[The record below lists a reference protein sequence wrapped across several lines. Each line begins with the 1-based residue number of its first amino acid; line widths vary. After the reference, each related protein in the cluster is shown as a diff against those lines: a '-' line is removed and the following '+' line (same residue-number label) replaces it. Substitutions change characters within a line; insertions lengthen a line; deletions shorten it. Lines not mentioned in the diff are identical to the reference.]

1 MTYNQLWKRLT
12 AIYNE
17 REAQAIVRTVL
28 DALFGM
34 SLTDICLGKVTQ
46 LSADDTTR
54 LEKIIQRLEKSEP
67 VQYVLGA
74 EWFAGRLFSVAPG
87 VLIPRPETEALVQW
101 ACDEA
106 KEKEKEDNSKEERG
120 EEEEGSR
127 KGEGSKKDEAPKK
140 EEAQRKEDASKKEEQ
155 LLSSPSK
162 EEKEGSKKGEA
173 SKKEEQLLSSPS
185 KEEKEG
191 SKKGEASKK
200 EEQLLSSPSKEE
212 KEGSKKGEA
221 SKKEEQLLSSP
232 SKEEKE
238 GLRKEA
244 EAPHPSILDIG
255 TGSGCIAITVALA
268 LPKARVTAWDIS
280 TDALTIAAGNAHRL
294 GASVRFEHQDALSAP
309 DDEERWD
316 VIVSNPPYICDRE
329 RADMSDNVLSY
340 EPELALF
347 VPDSDPLLFY
357 RAITRYA
364 SKALKPG
371 GRLLFETNT
380 AYAHEVA
387 QAMADEGFTA
397 IEVRNDCFGKPRM
410 VKGAFLKVK
419 K

>member
-74 EWFAGRLFSVAPG
+74 EWFAGRLFDVAPG
-87 VLIPRPETEALVQW
+87 VLIPRPETEDLVKW

-106 KEKEKEDNSKEERG
+106 KEKEDNSKKERG
-120 EEEEGSR
+120 
-127 KGEGSKKDEAPKK
+127 
-140 EEAQRKEDASKKEEQ
+140 
-155 LLSSPSK
+155 K
-162 EEKEGSKKGEA
+162 EEKED
-173 SKKEEQLLSSPS
+173 SKKE
-185 KEEKEG
+185 
-191 SKKGEASKK
+191 
-200 EEQLLSSPSKEE
+200 
-212 KEGSKKGEA
+212 
-221 SKKEEQLLSSP
+221 
-232 SKEEKE
+232 
-238 GLRKEA
+238 

-268 LPKARVTAWDIS
+268 LPQARVTAWDIS
-280 TDALTIAAGNAHRL
+280 TDALAIAAGNAHRL
-294 GASVRFEHQDALSAP
+294 GARVRFEHQDALSAP
-309 DDEERWD
+309 DDKERWD

-357 RAITRYA
+357 RAIARYA

-410 VKGAFLKVK
+410 VKGAFIREE
-419 K
+419 

>member
-54 LEKIIQRLEKSEP
+54 LEKIMQRLEKSEP

-74 EWFAGRLFSVAPG
+74 EWFAGRLFDVAPG
-87 VLIPRPETEALVQW
+87 VLIPRPETEDLVKW

-120 EEEEGSR
+120 
-127 KGEGSKKDEAPKK
+127 
-140 EEAQRKEDASKKEEQ
+140 
-155 LLSSPSK
+155 K
-162 EEKEGSKKGEA
+162 EEKEVSKKGE
-173 SKKEEQLLSSPS
+173 
-185 KEEKEG
+185 
-191 SKKGEASKK
+191 
-200 EEQLLSSPSKEE
+200 
-212 KEGSKKGEA
+212 
-221 SKKEEQLLSSP
+221 
-232 SKEEKE
+232 
-238 GLRKEA
+238 

-268 LPKARVTAWDIS
+268 LPQARVTAWDIS
-280 TDALTIAAGNAHRL
+280 TDALAIAAGNAHRL

-316 VIVSNPPYICDRE
+316 VIVSNPPYICDKE

-410 VKGAFLKVK
+410 VKGAFIKVK
-419 K
+419 R

>member
-54 LEKIIQRLEKSEP
+54 LEKIMQRLEKSEP

-74 EWFAGRLFSVAPG
+74 EWFAGRLFDVAPG
-87 VLIPRPETEALVQW
+87 VLIPRPETEDLVKW
-101 ACDEA
+101 ACDET

-120 EEEEGSR
+120 
-127 KGEGSKKDEAPKK
+127 
-140 EEAQRKEDASKKEEQ
+140 
-155 LLSSPSK
+155 
-162 EEKEGSKKGEA
+162 
-173 SKKEEQLLSSPS
+173 
-185 KEEKEG
+185 
-191 SKKGEASKK
+191 
-200 EEQLLSSPSKEE
+200 
-212 KEGSKKGEA
+212 
-221 SKKEEQLLSSP
+221 
-232 SKEEKE
+232 KEEKE
-238 GLRKEA
+238 GLKKKE

-268 LPKARVTAWDIS
+268 LTQARVTAWDIS

-309 DDEERWD
+309 DDEACWD

-357 RAITRYA
+357 RAIAHYA

-410 VKGAFLKVK
+410 VKGAFIREELIK
-419 K
+419 

>member
-12 AIYNE
+12 VIYNE

-54 LEKIIQRLEKSEP
+54 LEKIMQRLEKSEP

-74 EWFAGRLFSVAPG
+74 EWFAGRLFDVAPG
-87 VLIPRPETEALVQW
+87 VLIPRPETEDLVKW

-120 EEEEGSR
+120 
-127 KGEGSKKDEAPKK
+127 K
-140 EEAQRKEDASKKEEQ
+140 EEKEVSKKEEV
-155 LLSSPSK
+155 
-162 EEKEGSKKGEA
+162 
-173 SKKEEQLLSSPS
+173 
-185 KEEKEG
+185 
-191 SKKGEASKK
+191 
-200 EEQLLSSPSKEE
+200 
-212 KEGSKKGEA
+212 
-221 SKKEEQLLSSP
+221 
-232 SKEEKE
+232 
-238 GLRKEA
+238 
-244 EAPHPSILDIG
+244 PHPSILDIG

-268 LPKARVTAWDIS
+268 LPQARVTAWDIS
-280 TDALTIAAGNAHRL
+280 TDALAIAAGNAHRL
-294 GASVRFEHQDALSAP
+294 GASVRFEHQDALNAP
-309 DDEERWD
+309 DDAERWD

-357 RAITRYA
+357 RAIARYA

-387 QAMADEGFTA
+387 QTMADEGFTA

-410 VKGAFLKVK
+410 VKGAFIREE
-419 K
+419 

>member
-54 LEKIIQRLEKSEP
+54 LEKIMQRLEKSEP

-74 EWFAGRLFSVAPG
+74 EWFAGRLFDVAPG
-87 VLIPRPETEALVQW
+87 VLIPRPETEDLVKW

-106 KEKEKEDNSKEERG
+106 KEKEKEDNNKEERG
-120 EEEEGSR
+120 KEEKEVSK
-127 KGEGSKKDEAPKK
+127 KGEAP
-140 EEAQRKEDASKKEEQ
+140 QKEEQ
-155 LLSSPSK
+155 LLSSPLK
-162 EEKEGSKKGEA
+162 EEE
-173 SKKEEQLLSSPS
+173 
-185 KEEKEG
+185 
-191 SKKGEASKK
+191 
-200 EEQLLSSPSKEE
+200 
-212 KEGSKKGEA
+212 
-221 SKKEEQLLSSP
+221 
-232 SKEEKE
+232 E
-238 GLRKEA
+238 GLRKGKDASQKE
-244 EAPHPSILDIG
+244 EQPLSSLLKNNKEVSEKGEEVPHPSILDIG

-268 LPKARVTAWDIS
+268 LPQARVTAWDIS
-280 TDALTIAAGNAHRL
+280 TDALAIAAGNAHRL
-294 GASVRFEHQDALSAP
+294 GASVRFEHQDALNAP

-357 RAITRYA
+357 RAIARYA

-380 AYAHEVA
+380 AYVHEVA
-387 QAMADEGFTA
+387 QAMANEGFTA

-410 VKGAFLKVK
+410 VKGDFLKVK
-419 K
+419 KADAFIREE

>member
-54 LEKIIQRLEKSEP
+54 LEKIMQRLEKSEP

-74 EWFAGRLFSVAPG
+74 EWFAGRLFDVAPG
-87 VLIPRPETEALVQW
+87 VLIPRPETEELVKW
-101 ACDEA
+101 TCDEA

-120 EEEEGSR
+120 
-127 KGEGSKKDEAPKK
+127 
-140 EEAQRKEDASKKEEQ
+140 
-155 LLSSPSK
+155 K
-162 EEKEGSKKGEA
+162 EEKEVSKKGE
-173 SKKEEQLLSSPS
+173 EV
-185 KEEKEG
+185 
-191 SKKGEASKK
+191 
-200 EEQLLSSPSKEE
+200 
-212 KEGSKKGEA
+212 
-221 SKKEEQLLSSP
+221 
-232 SKEEKE
+232 
-238 GLRKEA
+238 
-244 EAPHPSILDIG
+244 PHPSILDIG

-268 LPKARVTAWDIS
+268 LPQARVTAWDIS

-294 GASVRFEHQDALSAP
+294 GASVRFEHQDALNAP

-357 RAITRYA
+357 RAIARYA

-410 VKGAFLKVK
+410 VKGAFIREE
-419 K
+419 

>member
-54 LEKIIQRLEKSEP
+54 LEKIMQRLEKSEP

-74 EWFAGRLFSVAPG
+74 EWFAGRLFDVAPG
-87 VLIPRPETEALVQW
+87 VLIPRPETEDLVKW

-106 KEKEKEDNSKEERG
+106 KEKEDNSKEER
-120 EEEEGSR
+120 
-127 KGEGSKKDEAPKK
+127 D
-140 EEAQRKEDASKKEEQ
+140 
-155 LLSSPSK
+155 K
-162 EEKEGSKKGEA
+162 EEKEVSKKGE
-173 SKKEEQLLSSPS
+173 
-185 KEEKEG
+185 
-191 SKKGEASKK
+191 
-200 EEQLLSSPSKEE
+200 
-212 KEGSKKGEA
+212 
-221 SKKEEQLLSSP
+221 
-232 SKEEKE
+232 
-238 GLRKEA
+238 

-268 LPKARVTAWDIS
+268 LPQARVTAWDIS
-280 TDALTIAAGNAHRL
+280 TDALAIAAGNAHRL

-357 RAITRYA
+357 RAIAHYA

-387 QAMADEGFTA
+387 QTMADEGFTA

-410 VKGAFLKVK
+410 VKGAFIKVK
-419 K
+419 R

>member
-54 LEKIIQRLEKSEP
+54 LEKIMQRLEKSEP

-74 EWFAGRLFSVAPG
+74 EWFAGRLFDVAPG
-87 VLIPRPETEALVQW
+87 VLIPRPETEDLVKW

-106 KEKEKEDNSKEERG
+106 KGKEKEDNSKEERG
-120 EEEEGSR
+120 KEEKEV
-127 KGEGSKKDEAPKK
+127 SKKREAPKK
-140 EEAQRKEDASKKEEQ
+140 EEQP
-155 LLSSPSK
+155 LSYP
-162 EEKEGSKKGEA
+162 
-173 SKKEEQLLSSPS
+173 L
-185 KEEKEG
+185 
-191 SKKGEASKK
+191 
-200 EEQLLSSPSKEE
+200 
-212 KEGSKKGEA
+212 
-221 SKKEEQLLSSP
+221 
-232 SKEEKE
+232 KEEKE
-238 GLRKEA
+238 GLRKGEDA
-244 EAPHPSILDIG
+244 SQKEEQLLSSLLKNNKEVSKKGEEAPHPSILDIG
-255 TGSGCIAITVALA
+255 TGSGCIAITIALT
-268 LPKARVTAWDIS
+268 LPQARVTAWDIS
-280 TDALTIAAGNAHRL
+280 TDALAIAAGNAHRL

-357 RAITRYA
+357 RAIARYA

-410 VKGAFLKVK
+410 VKGAFIREE
-419 K
+419 

>member
-54 LEKIIQRLEKSEP
+54 LEKIMQRLEKSEP
-67 VQYVLGA
+67 VQYVLGT
-74 EWFAGRLFSVAPG
+74 EWFAGRLFDVAPG
-87 VLIPRPETEALVQW
+87 VLIPRPETEDLVKW
-101 ACDEA
+101 ACNEA

-120 EEEEGSR
+120 KEEEEGF
-127 KGEGSKKDEAPKK
+127 KK
-140 EEAQRKEDASKKEEQ
+140 EE
-155 LLSSPSK
+155 
-162 EEKEGSKKGEA
+162 
-173 SKKEEQLLSSPS
+173 
-185 KEEKEG
+185 
-191 SKKGEASKK
+191 
-200 EEQLLSSPSKEE
+200 
-212 KEGSKKGEA
+212 
-221 SKKEEQLLSSP
+221 
-232 SKEEKE
+232 
-238 GLRKEA
+238 

-268 LPKARVTAWDIS
+268 LPQAHVTAWDIS
-280 TDALTIAAGNAHRL
+280 PDALAIAAGNAHKL

-309 DDEERWD
+309 DDKERWD

-329 RADMSDNVLSY
+329 RADMSDNVLNY

-357 RAITRYA
+357 RAIARYA

-410 VKGAFLKVK
+410 VKGAFISEE
-419 K
+419 

>member
-54 LEKIIQRLEKSEP
+54 LEKIMQRLEKSEP

-74 EWFAGRLFSVAPG
+74 EWFAGRLFDVAPG
-87 VLIPRPETEALVQW
+87 VLIPRPETEDLVKW

-120 EEEEGSR
+120 KEEKEVSK
-127 KGEGSKKDEAPKK
+127 KGEAP
-140 EEAQRKEDASKKEEQ
+140 QKEEQ
-155 LLSSPSK
+155 LLSSPLK
-162 EEKEGSKKGEA
+162 EEE
-173 SKKEEQLLSSPS
+173 
-185 KEEKEG
+185 
-191 SKKGEASKK
+191 
-200 EEQLLSSPSKEE
+200 
-212 KEGSKKGEA
+212 
-221 SKKEEQLLSSP
+221 
-232 SKEEKE
+232 E
-238 GLRKEA
+238 GLRKGKDASQKE
-244 EAPHPSILDIG
+244 EQPLSSLLKNNKEVSEKGEEVPHPSILDIG

-268 LPKARVTAWDIS
+268 LPQARVTAWDIS
-280 TDALTIAAGNAHRL
+280 TDALAIAAGNAHRL
-294 GASVRFEHQDALSAP
+294 GASVRFEHQDALNAP

-357 RAITRYA
+357 RAIARYA

-410 VKGAFLKVK
+410 VKGDFLKVK

>member
-54 LEKIIQRLEKSEP
+54 LEKIMQRLEKSEP

-74 EWFAGRLFSVAPG
+74 EWFAGRLFDVAPG
-87 VLIPRPETEALVQW
+87 VLIPRPETEDLVKW

-106 KEKEKEDNSKEERG
+106 KKKEKEDNSKEERG
-120 EEEEGSR
+120 KEEKEVSK
-127 KGEGSKKDEAPKK
+127 KGET
-140 EEAQRKEDASKKEEQ
+140 QKKEEQ
-155 LLSSPSK
+155 PLSSP
-162 EEKEGSKKGEA
+162 
-173 SKKEEQLLSSPS
+173 L
-185 KEEKEG
+185 
-191 SKKGEASKK
+191 
-200 EEQLLSSPSKEE
+200 
-212 KEGSKKGEA
+212 
-221 SKKEEQLLSSP
+221 
-232 SKEEKE
+232 KEEKE
-238 GLRKEA
+238 GLRKGEDA
-244 EAPHPSILDIG
+244 PQKEEQLLSSLLKNNNEVSKKGEEAPHPSILDIG

-268 LPKARVTAWDIS
+268 LPKAHVTAWDIS
-280 TDALTIAAGNAHRL
+280 TDALAIAAGNAHRL

-316 VIVSNPPYICDRE
+316 VIVSNPPYICDKE

-347 VPDSDPLLFY
+347 VPDSAPLLFY
-357 RAITRYA
+357 RAIARYA

-387 QAMADEGFTA
+387 QAMANEGFTA

-410 VKGAFLKVK
+410 VKGAFIREE
-419 K
+419 

>member
-1 MTYNQLWKRLT
+1 MTYNQLWKRLS

-54 LEKIIQRLEKSEP
+54 LEKIMQRLEKSEP
-67 VQYVLGA
+67 VQYVLGS
-74 EWFAGRLFSVAPG
+74 EWFAGRLFDVAPG
-87 VLIPRPETEALVQW
+87 VLIPRPETEDLVKW

-106 KEKEKEDNSKEERG
+106 KEKEDNSKEERG
-120 EEEEGSR
+120 KEEKEV
-127 KGEGSKKDEAPKK
+127 SKKREAL
-140 EEAQRKEDASKKEEQ
+140 KKEEQ
-155 LLSSPSK
+155 PLSSP
-162 EEKEGSKKGEA
+162 
-173 SKKEEQLLSSPS
+173 L
-185 KEEKEG
+185 
-191 SKKGEASKK
+191 
-200 EEQLLSSPSKEE
+200 
-212 KEGSKKGEA
+212 
-221 SKKEEQLLSSP
+221 
-232 SKEEKE
+232 KEEKE
-238 GLRKEA
+238 GLRKGEDA
-244 EAPHPSILDIG
+244 SQKEEQLLSSLLKNNNEVSEKGEEAPHPSILDIG

-268 LPKARVTAWDIS
+268 LPQARVTAWDIS
-280 TDALTIAAGNAHRL
+280 TDALAIAAGNAHRL
-294 GASVRFEHQDALSAP
+294 GASVRFEHQDALNAP

-357 RAITRYA
+357 RAIARYA

-387 QAMADEGFTA
+387 QTMADEGFTA

-410 VKGAFLKVK
+410 VKGAFIREE
-419 K
+419 

>member
-54 LEKIIQRLEKSEP
+54 LEKIMQRLEKSEP

-74 EWFAGRLFSVAPG
+74 EWFAGRLFDVAPG
-87 VLIPRPETEALVQW
+87 VLIPRPETEDLVKW

-120 EEEEGSR
+120 KEEKEVSK
-127 KGEGSKKDEAPKK
+127 KGEAP
-140 EEAQRKEDASKKEEQ
+140 QKEEQ
-155 LLSSPSK
+155 LLSSPLK
-162 EEKEGSKKGEA
+162 EEE
-173 SKKEEQLLSSPS
+173 
-185 KEEKEG
+185 
-191 SKKGEASKK
+191 
-200 EEQLLSSPSKEE
+200 
-212 KEGSKKGEA
+212 
-221 SKKEEQLLSSP
+221 
-232 SKEEKE
+232 E
-238 GLRKEA
+238 GLRKGKDASQKE
-244 EAPHPSILDIG
+244 EQPLSSLLKNNKEVSEKGEEVPHPSILDIG

-268 LPKARVTAWDIS
+268 LPQARVTAWDIS
-280 TDALTIAAGNAHRL
+280 TDALAIAAGNAHRL
-294 GASVRFEHQDALSAP
+294 GASVRFEHQDALNAP

-316 VIVSNPPYICDRE
+316 VIVSNPPYICDKE

-357 RAITRYA
+357 RAIARYA

-380 AYAHEVA
+380 AYVHEVA
-387 QAMADEGFTA
+387 QAMANEGFTA

-410 VKGAFLKVK
+410 VKGDFLKVK

>member
-74 EWFAGRLFSVAPG
+74 EWFAGRLFSVAPD
-87 VLIPRPETEALVQW
+87 VLIPRPETEDLVKW

-106 KEKEKEDNSKEERG
+106 KEKEKEDNGKEERG

-155 LLSSPSK
+155 LHSSPSK
-162 EEKEGSKKGEA
+162 GKKEGSKKGEA

-212 KEGSKKGEA
+212 KED
-221 SKKEEQLLSSP
+221 
-232 SKEEKE
+232 
-238 GLRKEA
+238 LRKEE

-268 LPKARVTAWDIS
+268 LPQARVTAWDIS
-280 TDALTIAAGNAHRL
+280 TDALAIAAGNAHNL

-309 DDEERWD
+309 DDKERWD

-357 RAITRYA
+357 RAIARYA

-410 VKGAFLKVK
+410 VKGAFIREELIK
-419 K
+419 

>member
-54 LEKIIQRLEKSEP
+54 LEKIMQRLEKSEP

-74 EWFAGRLFSVAPG
+74 EWFAGRLFDVAPG
-87 VLIPRPETEALVQW
+87 VLIPRPETEDLVKW

-120 EEEEGSR
+120 
-127 KGEGSKKDEAPKK
+127 
-140 EEAQRKEDASKKEEQ
+140 
-155 LLSSPSK
+155 K
-162 EEKEGSKKGEA
+162 EEKEVSEKGE
-173 SKKEEQLLSSPS
+173 
-185 KEEKEG
+185 
-191 SKKGEASKK
+191 
-200 EEQLLSSPSKEE
+200 
-212 KEGSKKGEA
+212 
-221 SKKEEQLLSSP
+221 
-232 SKEEKE
+232 
-238 GLRKEA
+238 

-268 LPKARVTAWDIS
+268 LPQARVTAWDIS
-280 TDALTIAAGNAHRL
+280 TDALAIAAGNAHRL
-294 GASVRFEHQDALSAP
+294 GASVRFEHQDALNAP

-357 RAITRYA
+357 RAIARYA

-387 QAMADEGFTA
+387 QAMANEGFTA

-410 VKGAFLKVK
+410 VKGTFFKGKKVK
-419 K
+419 R

>member
-54 LEKIIQRLEKSEP
+54 LEKIMQRLEKSEP

-74 EWFAGRLFSVAPG
+74 EWFAGRLFDVAPG
-87 VLIPRPETEALVQW
+87 VLIPRPETEDLVKW

-120 EEEEGSR
+120 KEEKEV
-127 KGEGSKKDEAPKK
+127 SKKREAPKK
-140 EEAQRKEDASKKEEQ
+140 EEQPLSSPLKEEEEGLRKGKDASKKEEQ
-155 LLSSPSK
+155 LLSSLFKNNK
-162 EEKEGSKKGEA
+162 EVSKKGE
-173 SKKEEQLLSSPS
+173 
-185 KEEKEG
+185 
-191 SKKGEASKK
+191 
-200 EEQLLSSPSKEE
+200 
-212 KEGSKKGEA
+212 
-221 SKKEEQLLSSP
+221 
-232 SKEEKE
+232 
-238 GLRKEA
+238 

-268 LPKARVTAWDIS
+268 LPQARVTAWDIS
-280 TDALTIAAGNAHRL
+280 TDALDIAAGNAHRL
-294 GASVRFEHQDALSAP
+294 GASVRFEHQNALSAP

-347 VPDSDPLLFY
+347 VPDNDPLLFY
-357 RAITRYA
+357 RAIARYA

-387 QAMADEGFTA
+387 QTMADEGFTA

-410 VKGAFLKVK
+410 VKGAFIREE
-419 K
+419 

>member
-54 LEKIIQRLEKSEP
+54 LEKIMQRLEKSEP

-74 EWFAGRLFSVAPG
+74 EWFAGRLFDVAPG
-87 VLIPRPETEALVQW
+87 VLIPRPETEDLVKW

-120 EEEEGSR
+120 
-127 KGEGSKKDEAPKK
+127 
-140 EEAQRKEDASKKEEQ
+140 
-155 LLSSPSK
+155 K
-162 EEKEGSKKGEA
+162 EEKEVSKKGE
-173 SKKEEQLLSSPS
+173 
-185 KEEKEG
+185 
-191 SKKGEASKK
+191 
-200 EEQLLSSPSKEE
+200 
-212 KEGSKKGEA
+212 
-221 SKKEEQLLSSP
+221 
-232 SKEEKE
+232 
-238 GLRKEA
+238 

-268 LPKARVTAWDIS
+268 LPQARVTAWDIS
-280 TDALTIAAGNAHRL
+280 TDALAIAAGNAHRL
-294 GASVRFEHQDALSAP
+294 GASVRFEHQDALNAP

-329 RADMSDNVLSY
+329 RADMSDNVLNY

-357 RAITRYA
+357 RAIAHYA

-410 VKGAFLKVK
+410 VKGAFIREE
-419 K
+419 

>member
-54 LEKIIQRLEKSEP
+54 LEKIMQRLEKSEP
-67 VQYVLGA
+67 VQYVLGSG
-74 EWFAGRLFSVAPG
+74 WLAGRLFDVAPG
-87 VLIPRPETEALVQW
+87 VLIPRPETEDLVKW
-101 ACDEA
+101 TCDEA
-106 KEKEKEDNSKEERG
+106 KEKEDNSKEERG
-120 EEEEGSR
+120 KEEKEV
-127 KGEGSKKDEAPKK
+127 SKKREAPKK
-140 EEAQRKEDASKKEEQ
+140 EEQLLSSPLKEEKEGLRKGEDAPQKEEQLLSSPLKEEEEGLRKGEDASKKEEQ
-155 LLSSPSK
+155 LLSSLLKNNK
-162 EEKEGSKKGEA
+162 EVSKKGE
-173 SKKEEQLLSSPS
+173 
-185 KEEKEG
+185 
-191 SKKGEASKK
+191 
-200 EEQLLSSPSKEE
+200 
-212 KEGSKKGEA
+212 
-221 SKKEEQLLSSP
+221 
-232 SKEEKE
+232 
-238 GLRKEA
+238 

-268 LPKARVTAWDIS
+268 LPQARVTAWDIS
-280 TDALTIAAGNAHRL
+280 TDALAIAAGNAHRL

-387 QAMADEGFTA
+387 QVMANEGFTA

-410 VKGAFLKVK
+410 VKGAFIREE
-419 K
+419 

>member
-54 LEKIIQRLEKSEP
+54 LEKIMQRLEKSEP

-74 EWFAGRLFSVAPG
+74 GWFAGRLFDVAPG
-87 VLIPRPETEALVQW
+87 VLIPRPETEDLVKW

-120 EEEEGSR
+120 KEEKEISK
-127 KGEGSKKDEAPKK
+127 KGEAP
-140 EEAQRKEDASKKEEQ
+140 QKEEQ
-155 LLSSPSK
+155 LLSSPLK
-162 EEKEGSKKGEA
+162 EEE
-173 SKKEEQLLSSPS
+173 
-185 KEEKEG
+185 
-191 SKKGEASKK
+191 
-200 EEQLLSSPSKEE
+200 
-212 KEGSKKGEA
+212 
-221 SKKEEQLLSSP
+221 
-232 SKEEKE
+232 E
-238 GLRKEA
+238 GLRKGKDASQKEEQPLSSLLKEEEEGLRKGEDA
-244 EAPHPSILDIG
+244 SQKEEQPLSSLLKNNKEVSEKGEEVPHPSILDIG

-268 LPKARVTAWDIS
+268 LPQARVTAWDIS
-280 TDALTIAAGNAHRL
+280 TDALAIAAGNAHRL

-316 VIVSNPPYICDRE
+316 VIVSNPPYICDKE

-357 RAITRYA
+357 RAIARYA

-380 AYAHEVA
+380 AYVHEVA

-397 IEVRNDCFGKPRM
+397 IEIRNDCFGKPRM

>member
-12 AIYNE
+12 VIYNE

-54 LEKIIQRLEKSEP
+54 LEKIMQRLEKSEP

-74 EWFAGRLFSVAPG
+74 EWFAGRLFDVAPG
-87 VLIPRPETEALVQW
+87 VLIPRPETEELVKW
-101 ACDEA
+101 TCDEA

-120 EEEEGSR
+120 
-127 KGEGSKKDEAPKK
+127 
-140 EEAQRKEDASKKEEQ
+140 
-155 LLSSPSK
+155 K
-162 EEKEGSKKGEA
+162 EEKEVSKKGE
-173 SKKEEQLLSSPS
+173 
-185 KEEKEG
+185 
-191 SKKGEASKK
+191 
-200 EEQLLSSPSKEE
+200 
-212 KEGSKKGEA
+212 
-221 SKKEEQLLSSP
+221 
-232 SKEEKE
+232 
-238 GLRKEA
+238 

-268 LPKARVTAWDIS
+268 LPQARVTAWDIS
-280 TDALTIAAGNAHRL
+280 TDALAIAAGNAHRL
-294 GASVRFEHQDALSAP
+294 GASVRFEHQDALNAP

-347 VPDSDPLLFY
+347 VPDNDPLLFY
-357 RAITRYA
+357 RAIAHYA

-387 QAMADEGFTA
+387 QTMADEGFTA

-410 VKGAFLKVK
+410 VKGAFIREE
-419 K
+419 

>member
-74 EWFAGRLFSVAPG
+74 EWFAGRLFDVAPG
-87 VLIPRPETEALVQW
+87 VLIPRPETEDLVKW

-106 KEKEKEDNSKEERG
+106 KEKEKEDNSKEER
-120 EEEEGSR
+120 
-127 KGEGSKKDEAPKK
+127 
-140 EEAQRKEDASKKEEQ
+140 
-155 LLSSPSK
+155 SK
-162 EEKEGSKKGEA
+162 EEKED
-173 SKKEEQLLSSPS
+173 S
-185 KEEKEG
+185 KEE
-191 SKKGEASKK
+191 
-200 EEQLLSSPSKEE
+200 
-212 KEGSKKGEA
+212 
-221 SKKEEQLLSSP
+221 
-232 SKEEKE
+232 
-238 GLRKEA
+238 

-268 LPKARVTAWDIS
+268 LPQARVTAWDIS
-280 TDALTIAAGNAHRL
+280 TDALAIAAGNAHKL

-309 DDEERWD
+309 DDKERWD

-357 RAITRYA
+357 RAIARYA

-387 QAMADEGFTA
+387 QAMANEGFTA

-410 VKGAFLKVK
+410 VKGAFIREELIK
-419 K
+419 

>member
-54 LEKIIQRLEKSEP
+54 LEKIMQRLEKSEP

-74 EWFAGRLFSVAPG
+74 EWFAGRLFDVAPG
-87 VLIPRPETEALVQW
+87 VLIPRPETEDLVKW

-106 KEKEKEDNSKEERG
+106 KGKEKEDNSKEERG
-120 EEEEGSR
+120 
-127 KGEGSKKDEAPKK
+127 
-140 EEAQRKEDASKKEEQ
+140 
-155 LLSSPSK
+155 K
-162 EEKEGSKKGEA
+162 EEKEVSKKGE
-173 SKKEEQLLSSPS
+173 
-185 KEEKEG
+185 
-191 SKKGEASKK
+191 
-200 EEQLLSSPSKEE
+200 
-212 KEGSKKGEA
+212 
-221 SKKEEQLLSSP
+221 
-232 SKEEKE
+232 
-238 GLRKEA
+238 

-268 LPKARVTAWDIS
+268 LPQARVTAWDIS
-280 TDALTIAAGNAHRL
+280 TDALAIAAGNAHRL

-316 VIVSNPPYICDRE
+316 IIVSNPPYICDKE

-347 VPDSDPLLFY
+347 VPDNNPLLFY
-357 RAITRYA
+357 RAIASYA

-387 QAMADEGFTA
+387 QAIVDEGFTA

-410 VKGAFLKVK
+410 VKGAFIREE
-419 K
+419 

>member
-54 LEKIIQRLEKSEP
+54 LEKIMQRLEKSEP

-74 EWFAGRLFSVAPG
+74 EWFAGRLFDVAPG
-87 VLIPRPETEALVQW
+87 VLIPRPETEDLVKW

-120 EEEEGSR
+120 KEEKEV
-127 KGEGSKKDEAPKK
+127 SKKREAL
-140 EEAQRKEDASKKEEQ
+140 KKEEQ
-155 LLSSPSK
+155 PLSSP
-162 EEKEGSKKGEA
+162 
-173 SKKEEQLLSSPS
+173 L
-185 KEEKEG
+185 
-191 SKKGEASKK
+191 
-200 EEQLLSSPSKEE
+200 
-212 KEGSKKGEA
+212 
-221 SKKEEQLLSSP
+221 
-232 SKEEKE
+232 KEEKE
-238 GLRKEA
+238 GLRKGEDA
-244 EAPHPSILDIG
+244 PQKEEQLLSSLLKNNKDVSKKGEEAPHPSILDIG

-268 LPKARVTAWDIS
+268 LPQARVTAWDIS
-280 TDALTIAAGNAHRL
+280 TDALAIAAGNAHRL

-316 VIVSNPPYICDRE
+316 VIVSNPPYICDKE

-357 RAITRYA
+357 RAIARYA

-387 QAMADEGFTA
+387 QTMANEGFTA

-410 VKGAFLKVK
+410 VKGAFIREE
-419 K
+419 

>member
-12 AIYNE
+12 VIYNE

-28 DALFGM
+28 DVLFGM

-54 LEKIIQRLEKSEP
+54 LEKIMQRLEKSEP

-74 EWFAGRLFSVAPG
+74 EWFAGRLFDVAPG
-87 VLIPRPETEALVQW
+87 VLIPRPETEELVKW
-101 ACDEA
+101 TCDEA
-106 KEKEKEDNSKEERG
+106 KEKEDNSKEERG
-120 EEEEGSR
+120 
-127 KGEGSKKDEAPKK
+127 
-140 EEAQRKEDASKKEEQ
+140 
-155 LLSSPSK
+155 K
-162 EEKEGSKKGEA
+162 EEKEVSKKGE
-173 SKKEEQLLSSPS
+173 
-185 KEEKEG
+185 
-191 SKKGEASKK
+191 
-200 EEQLLSSPSKEE
+200 
-212 KEGSKKGEA
+212 
-221 SKKEEQLLSSP
+221 
-232 SKEEKE
+232 
-238 GLRKEA
+238 

-268 LPKARVTAWDIS
+268 LPQARVTAWDIS
-280 TDALTIAAGNAHRL
+280 TDALAIAAGNAHRL

-357 RAITRYA
+357 RAIARYA

-387 QAMADEGFTA
+387 QVMADKGFTA

-410 VKGAFLKVK
+410 VKGAFIREE
-419 K
+419 

>member
-54 LEKIIQRLEKSEP
+54 LEKIMQRLEKSEP

-74 EWFAGRLFSVAPG
+74 EWFAGRLFDVAPG
-87 VLIPRPETEALVQW
+87 VLIPRPETEDLVKW

-120 EEEEGSR
+120 KEEEEVS
-127 KGEGSKKDEAPKK
+127 E
-140 EEAQRKEDASKKEEQ
+140 
-155 LLSSPSK
+155 
-162 EEKEGSKKGEA
+162 KGEA
-173 SKKEEQLLSSPS
+173 SKKEEQPLSS
-185 KEEKEG
+185 
-191 SKKGEASKK
+191 
-200 EEQLLSSPSKEE
+200 LL
-212 KEGSKKGEA
+212 
-221 SKKEEQLLSSP
+221 
-232 SKEEKE
+232 KEEKE
-238 GLRKEA
+238 GLRKGKDASQKEEQPLSSPLKEEKEGLRKGEDA
-244 EAPHPSILDIG
+244 SQKEEQPLSSLLKSNKEVSEKGEEVPHPSILDIG

-268 LPKARVTAWDIS
+268 LPQARVTAWDIS
-280 TDALTIAAGNAHRL
+280 TDALAIAAGNAHRL

-357 RAITRYA
+357 RAIARYA

-387 QAMADEGFTA
+387 QTMADEGFTA

-410 VKGAFLKVK
+410 VKGDFLKVK

>member
-54 LEKIIQRLEKSEP
+54 LEKIMQRLEKSEP

-74 EWFAGRLFSVAPG
+74 EWFAGRLFGVAPG
-87 VLIPRPETEALVQW
+87 VLIPRPETEDLVKW

-120 EEEEGSR
+120 KEEKEVSKKGETQKKEEQPLSSPLKEEKEGLR
-127 KGEGSKKDEAPKK
+127 KGEDAP
-140 EEAQRKEDASKKEEQ
+140 KKEEQ
-155 LLSSPSK
+155 LLSSLLKNNNEVS
-162 EEKEGSKKGEA
+162 EKGE
-173 SKKEEQLLSSPS
+173 
-185 KEEKEG
+185 
-191 SKKGEASKK
+191 
-200 EEQLLSSPSKEE
+200 
-212 KEGSKKGEA
+212 
-221 SKKEEQLLSSP
+221 
-232 SKEEKE
+232 
-238 GLRKEA
+238 

-268 LPKARVTAWDIS
+268 LPQARVTAWDIS
-280 TDALTIAAGNAHRL
+280 TDALAIAAGNAHRL

-316 VIVSNPPYICDRE
+316 VIVSNPPYICDKE

-347 VPDSDPLLFY
+347 VPDSAPLLFY
-357 RAITRYA
+357 RAIARYA

-387 QAMADEGFTA
+387 QTMADEGFTA

-410 VKGAFLKVK
+410 VKGAFIREE
-419 K
+419 

>member
-54 LEKIIQRLEKSEP
+54 LEKIMQRLEKSEP

-74 EWFAGRLFSVAPG
+74 EWFAGRLFDVAPG
-87 VLIPRPETEALVQW
+87 VLIPRPETEDLVKW

-120 EEEEGSR
+120 KEEKEISK
-127 KGEGSKKDEAPKK
+127 KGEAP
-140 EEAQRKEDASKKEEQ
+140 QKEEQ
-155 LLSSPSK
+155 LLSSP
-162 EEKEGSKKGEA
+162 
-173 SKKEEQLLSSPS
+173 L
-185 KEEKEG
+185 
-191 SKKGEASKK
+191 
-200 EEQLLSSPSKEE
+200 
-212 KEGSKKGEA
+212 
-221 SKKEEQLLSSP
+221 
-232 SKEEKE
+232 KEEKE
-238 GLRKEA
+238 GLRKWEDA
-244 EAPHPSILDIG
+244 PQKEEQPLSSLLKEEKEGLRKGEDASQKEEQHLSSLLKSNKEVSEKGEEVPHPSILDIG

-268 LPKARVTAWDIS
+268 LPQARVTAWDIS
-280 TDALTIAAGNAHRL
+280 TDALAIAAGNAHRL

-316 VIVSNPPYICDRE
+316 VIVSNPPYICDKE

-347 VPDSDPLLFY
+347 VPDNDPLLFY
-357 RAITRYA
+357 RAIARYA

-387 QAMADEGFTA
+387 QAMANEGFTA

>member
-87 VLIPRPETEALVQW
+87 VLIPRPETENLVKW

-106 KEKEKEDNSKEERG
+106 KEKEKEDNGKEERG
-120 EEEEGSR
+120 EEEE
-127 KGEGSKKDEAPKK
+127 EGLKK
-140 EEAQRKEDASKKEEQ
+140 EE
-155 LLSSPSK
+155 
-162 EEKEGSKKGEA
+162 
-173 SKKEEQLLSSPS
+173 
-185 KEEKEG
+185 
-191 SKKGEASKK
+191 
-200 EEQLLSSPSKEE
+200 
-212 KEGSKKGEA
+212 
-221 SKKEEQLLSSP
+221 
-232 SKEEKE
+232 
-238 GLRKEA
+238 

-268 LPKARVTAWDIS
+268 LPQARVTAWDIS
-280 TDALTIAAGNAHRL
+280 PDALAIAAGNAHKL

-309 DDEERWD
+309 DDKERWD
-316 VIVSNPPYICDRE
+316 VIVSNPPYICDSE

-357 RAITRYA
+357 CAIARYA

-410 VKGAFLKVK
+410 VKGAFIREELIK
-419 K
+419 

>member
-54 LEKIIQRLEKSEP
+54 LEKIMQRLEKSEP

-74 EWFAGRLFSVAPG
+74 EWFAGRLFDVAPG
-87 VLIPRPETEALVQW
+87 VLIPRPETEDLVKW
-101 ACDEA
+101 TCDEA

-120 EEEEGSR
+120 KEEKEISK
-127 KGEGSKKDEAPKK
+127 KGEAP
-140 EEAQRKEDASKKEEQ
+140 QKEEQ
-155 LLSSPSK
+155 LLSSP
-162 EEKEGSKKGEA
+162 
-173 SKKEEQLLSSPS
+173 L
-185 KEEKEG
+185 
-191 SKKGEASKK
+191 
-200 EEQLLSSPSKEE
+200 
-212 KEGSKKGEA
+212 
-221 SKKEEQLLSSP
+221 
-232 SKEEKE
+232 KEEKE
-238 GLRKEA
+238 GLRKWEDA
-244 EAPHPSILDIG
+244 PQKEEQPLSSLLKEEKEGLRKGEDASQKEEQHLSSLLKSNKEVSEKGEEVPHPSILDIG

-268 LPKARVTAWDIS
+268 LPQARVTAWDIS
-280 TDALTIAAGNAHRL
+280 TDALAIAAGNAHRL

-309 DDEERWD
+309 DDEARWD
-316 VIVSNPPYICDRE
+316 VIVSNPPYICDKE

-347 VPDSDPLLFY
+347 VPDSDPLLLY
-357 RAITRYA
+357 RAIARYA

-387 QAMADEGFTA
+387 QTMANEGFTA

-410 VKGAFLKVK
+410 VKGVFLKVK
-419 K
+419 R

>member
-12 AIYNE
+12 VIYNE

-54 LEKIIQRLEKSEP
+54 LEKIMQRLEKSEP

-74 EWFAGRLFSVAPG
+74 EWFAGRLFDVAPG
-87 VLIPRPETEALVQW
+87 VLIPRPETEELVKW
-101 ACDEA
+101 TCDEA

-120 EEEEGSR
+120 
-127 KGEGSKKDEAPKK
+127 
-140 EEAQRKEDASKKEEQ
+140 
-155 LLSSPSK
+155 K
-162 EEKEGSKKGEA
+162 EEKEVSKKGE
-173 SKKEEQLLSSPS
+173 EV
-185 KEEKEG
+185 
-191 SKKGEASKK
+191 
-200 EEQLLSSPSKEE
+200 
-212 KEGSKKGEA
+212 
-221 SKKEEQLLSSP
+221 
-232 SKEEKE
+232 
-238 GLRKEA
+238 
-244 EAPHPSILDIG
+244 PHPSILDIG

-268 LPKARVTAWDIS
+268 LPQARVTAWDIS

-294 GASVRFEHQDALSAP
+294 GASVRFEHQDALNAP

-347 VPDSDPLLFY
+347 VPDNDPLLFY
-357 RAITRYA
+357 RAIAHYA

-387 QAMADEGFTA
+387 QVMANEGFTA

-410 VKGAFLKVK
+410 VKGAFIREE
-419 K
+419 

>member
-54 LEKIIQRLEKSEP
+54 LEKIMQRLEKSEP

-74 EWFAGRLFSVAPG
+74 EWFAGRLFDVAPG
-87 VLIPRPETEALVQW
+87 VLIPRPETEDLVKW

-120 EEEEGSR
+120 KEEKEVSK
-127 KGEGSKKDEAPKK
+127 KGEAP
-140 EEAQRKEDASKKEEQ
+140 QKEEQ
-155 LLSSPSK
+155 LLSSLLKSNK
-162 EEKEGSKKGEA
+162 EVSEKGE
-173 SKKEEQLLSSPS
+173 EV
-185 KEEKEG
+185 
-191 SKKGEASKK
+191 
-200 EEQLLSSPSKEE
+200 
-212 KEGSKKGEA
+212 
-221 SKKEEQLLSSP
+221 
-232 SKEEKE
+232 
-238 GLRKEA
+238 
-244 EAPHPSILDIG
+244 PHPSILDIG

-268 LPKARVTAWDIS
+268 LPQARVTAWDIS
-280 TDALTIAAGNAHRL
+280 TDALAIAAGNAHRL

-316 VIVSNPPYICDRE
+316 VIVSNPPYICDKE

-357 RAITRYA
+357 RAIARYA

-380 AYAHEVA
+380 AYVHEVA
-387 QAMADEGFTA
+387 QAMANEGFTA

-410 VKGAFLKVK
+410 VKGAFFKGKKVK
-419 K
+419 R

>member
-54 LEKIIQRLEKSEP
+54 LEKIMQRLEKSEP

-74 EWFAGRLFSVAPG
+74 GWFAGRLFDVAPG
-87 VLIPRPETEALVQW
+87 VLIPRPETEDLVKW

-120 EEEEGSR
+120 KEEKEVSK
-127 KGEGSKKDEAPKK
+127 KGEAP
-140 EEAQRKEDASKKEEQ
+140 QKEEQ
-155 LLSSPSK
+155 LLSSPLK
-162 EEKEGSKKGEA
+162 EEEEGLRKGKDA
-173 SKKEEQLLSSPS
+173 SQKEEQPLSS
-185 KEEKEG
+185 
-191 SKKGEASKK
+191 
-200 EEQLLSSPSKEE
+200 LL
-212 KEGSKKGEA
+212 
-221 SKKEEQLLSSP
+221 
-232 SKEEKE
+232 KEEKE
-238 GLRKEA
+238 GLRKGEDA
-244 EAPHPSILDIG
+244 SQKEEQHLSSFLKNNKEVSEKGEEVPHPSILDIG

-268 LPKARVTAWDIS
+268 LPQARVTAWDIS
-280 TDALTIAAGNAHRL
+280 TDALAIAAGNAHRL

-309 DDEERWD
+309 DDEARWD
-316 VIVSNPPYICDRE
+316 VIVSNPPYICDKE

-357 RAITRYA
+357 RAIARYA

-380 AYAHEVA
+380 AYVHEVA
-387 QAMADEGFTA
+387 QAMANEGFTA

-410 VKGAFLKVK
+410 VKGGFLKVK

>member
-54 LEKIIQRLEKSEP
+54 LEKIMQRLEKSEP

-74 EWFAGRLFSVAPG
+74 EWFAGRLFDVAPG
-87 VLIPRPETEALVQW
+87 VLIPRPETEDLVKW

-120 EEEEGSR
+120 KEEMEVSK
-127 KGEGSKKDEAPKK
+127 KGEAP
-140 EEAQRKEDASKKEEQ
+140 QKEEQ
-155 LLSSPSK
+155 LLSS
-162 EEKEGSKKGEA
+162 
-173 SKKEEQLLSSPS
+173 LL
-185 KEEKEG
+185 
-191 SKKGEASKK
+191 
-200 EEQLLSSPSKEE
+200 
-212 KEGSKKGEA
+212 
-221 SKKEEQLLSSP
+221 
-232 SKEEKE
+232 KEEKE
-238 GLRKEA
+238 GLRKGEDA
-244 EAPHPSILDIG
+244 SQKEEQLLSSLLKSNKEVSEKGEEVAPPSILDIG

-268 LPKARVTAWDIS
+268 LPQARVTAWDIS
-280 TDALTIAAGNAHRL
+280 TDALAIAAGNAHRL
-294 GASVRFEHQDALSAP
+294 GASVRFEHQDALNAP

-357 RAITRYA
+357 RAIARYA

-380 AYAHEVA
+380 AYVHEVA
-387 QAMADEGFTA
+387 QAMANEGFTA

-410 VKGAFLKVK
+410 VIGDFLKVK
-419 K
+419 R

>member
-54 LEKIIQRLEKSEP
+54 LEKIMQRLEKSEP

-74 EWFAGRLFSVAPG
+74 EWFAGRLFDVAPG
-87 VLIPRPETEALVQW
+87 VLIPRPETEDLVKW

-120 EEEEGSR
+120 KEEKEVSKKGETPKKEEQPLSYPLKEEEEGLR
-127 KGEGSKKDEAPKK
+127 KG
-140 EEAQRKEDASKKEEQ
+140 EDASKKEEQ
-155 LLSSPSK
+155 PLSS
-162 EEKEGSKKGEA
+162 
-173 SKKEEQLLSSPS
+173 LL
-185 KEEKEG
+185 
-191 SKKGEASKK
+191 
-200 EEQLLSSPSKEE
+200 
-212 KEGSKKGEA
+212 
-221 SKKEEQLLSSP
+221 
-232 SKEEKE
+232 KEEKE
-238 GLRKEA
+238 GLRKGEDA
-244 EAPHPSILDIG
+244 SQKEEQLLSSLLKSNKEVSEKGEEAPHPSILDIG

-268 LPKARVTAWDIS
+268 LPQARVTAWDIS
-280 TDALTIAAGNAHRL
+280 TDALAIAAGNAHRL

-309 DDEERWD
+309 DDKERWD

-357 RAITRYA
+357 RAIARYA

-387 QAMADEGFTA
+387 QTMANEGFTA

-410 VKGAFLKVK
+410 VKGAFFKSKKVK
-419 K
+419 R

>member
-1 MTYNQLWKRLT
+1 MTYNQLWKRLN

-54 LEKIIQRLEKSEP
+54 LEKIMQRLEKSEP

-74 EWFAGRLFSVAPG
+74 EWFAGRLFDVAPG
-87 VLIPRPETEALVQW
+87 VLIPRPETEDLVKW

-106 KEKEKEDNSKEERG
+106 KEKEKEDNGKKERGKEEK
-120 EEEEGSR
+120 ED
-127 KGEGSKKDEAPKK
+127 SKKGEAPKK
-140 EEAQRKEDASKKEEQ
+140 EEQN
-155 LLSSPSK
+155 LSSPLKEKKEGLRK
-162 EEKEGSKKGEA
+162 EEEA
-173 SKKEEQLLSSPS
+173 SKKEEQPLSSPI
-185 KEEKEG
+185 
-191 SKKGEASKK
+191 
-200 EEQLLSSPSKEE
+200 
-212 KEGSKKGEA
+212 
-221 SKKEEQLLSSP
+221 
-232 SKEEKE
+232 KEEKE
-238 GLRKEA
+238 GLRKGE

-268 LPKARVTAWDIS
+268 LPQARVTAWDIS
-280 TDALTIAAGNAHRL
+280 PDALAIAAGNAHKL

-309 DDEERWD
+309 DDEARWD

-329 RADMSDNVLSY
+329 RANMSDNVLSY

-357 RAITRYA
+357 RAIARYA

-387 QAMADEGFTA
+387 QVMANEGFTA

-410 VKGAFLKVK
+410 VKGALIREE
-419 K
+419 

>member
-74 EWFAGRLFSVAPG
+74 EWFAGRLFDVAPG
-87 VLIPRPETEALVQW
+87 VLIPRPETEDLVKW

-120 EEEEGSR
+120 
-127 KGEGSKKDEAPKK
+127 
-140 EEAQRKEDASKKEEQ
+140 
-155 LLSSPSK
+155 K
-162 EEKEGSKKGEA
+162 EEKEDSKKGEAPQKEEQNLSSPLKEQKEGLRKEEEA

-185 KEEKEG
+185 KEEKED
-191 SKKGEASKK
+191 
-200 EEQLLSSPSKEE
+200 SKE
-212 KEGSKKGEA
+212 
-221 SKKEEQLLSSP
+221 
-232 SKEEKE
+232 
-238 GLRKEA
+238 

-268 LPKARVTAWDIS
+268 LPQARVTAWDIS
-280 TDALTIAAGNAHRL
+280 PDALAIAAGNAHKL

-309 DDEERWD
+309 DDKERWD

-357 RAITRYA
+357 RAIARYA

-410 VKGAFLKVK
+410 VKGAFIREELIK
-419 K
+419 

>member
-54 LEKIIQRLEKSEP
+54 LEKIMQRLEKSEP

-74 EWFAGRLFSVAPG
+74 EWFAGRLFDVAPG
-87 VLIPRPETEALVQW
+87 VLIPRPETEDLVKW

-106 KEKEKEDNSKEERG
+106 KEKEKEDNSKEEKG
-120 EEEEGSR
+120 KEEEEVSE
-127 KGEGSKKDEAPKK
+127 KGETP
-140 EEAQRKEDASKKEEQ
+140 QKEEQ
-155 LLSSPSK
+155 PLSSP
-162 EEKEGSKKGEA
+162 
-173 SKKEEQLLSSPS
+173 L
-185 KEEKEG
+185 
-191 SKKGEASKK
+191 
-200 EEQLLSSPSKEE
+200 
-212 KEGSKKGEA
+212 
-221 SKKEEQLLSSP
+221 
-232 SKEEKE
+232 KEEKE
-238 GLRKEA
+238 GLRKGKDASKKEEQPLSPLKEEKEGLRKGEDA
-244 EAPHPSILDIG
+244 SQKEEQHLSSLLKSNKEVSEKGEEVPHPSILDIG
-255 TGSGCIAITVALA
+255 TGSGCIAITVALV
-268 LPKARVTAWDIS
+268 LPQARVTAWDIS
-280 TDALTIAAGNAHRL
+280 TDALAIAAGNAHRL

-357 RAITRYA
+357 RAIARYA

-387 QAMADEGFTA
+387 QTMADEGFTA
-397 IEVRNDCFGKPRM
+397 IEVRNDCFGKARM
-410 VKGAFLKVK
+410 VKGDFLKVK
-419 K
+419 R

>member
-54 LEKIIQRLEKSEP
+54 LEKIMQRLEKSEP

-74 EWFAGRLFSVAPG
+74 EWFAGRLFDVAPG
-87 VLIPRPETEALVQW
+87 VLIPRPETEDLVKW

-106 KEKEKEDNSKEERG
+106 KGKEKEDNSKEERG
-120 EEEEGSR
+120 KEEKEV
-127 KGEGSKKDEAPKK
+127 SKKREAPKK
-140 EEAQRKEDASKKEEQ
+140 EEQPLSYPLKEEEEGLRKGEDASQKEGQ
-155 LLSSPSK
+155 LLSSLLKNNK
-162 EEKEGSKKGEA
+162 EVSKKGE
-173 SKKEEQLLSSPS
+173 
-185 KEEKEG
+185 
-191 SKKGEASKK
+191 
-200 EEQLLSSPSKEE
+200 
-212 KEGSKKGEA
+212 
-221 SKKEEQLLSSP
+221 
-232 SKEEKE
+232 
-238 GLRKEA
+238 

-268 LPKARVTAWDIS
+268 LPQARVTAWDIS
-280 TDALTIAAGNAHRL
+280 TDALAIAAGNAHRL

-357 RAITRYA
+357 RAIARYA

-387 QAMADEGFTA
+387 QTMANEGFTA

-410 VKGAFLKVK
+410 VKGAFIREE
-419 K
+419 

>member
-74 EWFAGRLFSVAPG
+74 EWFAGRLFDVAPG
-87 VLIPRPETEALVQW
+87 VLIPRPETEDLVKW
-101 ACDEA
+101 ACNEA
-106 KEKEKEDNSKEERG
+106 KEKEKEKEKEDNSKEERG
-120 EEEEGSR
+120 
-127 KGEGSKKDEAPKK
+127 
-140 EEAQRKEDASKKEEQ
+140 
-155 LLSSPSK
+155 K
-162 EEKEGSKKGEA
+162 EEKED
-173 SKKEEQLLSSPS
+173 SKKE
-185 KEEKEG
+185 
-191 SKKGEASKK
+191 
-200 EEQLLSSPSKEE
+200 
-212 KEGSKKGEA
+212 
-221 SKKEEQLLSSP
+221 
-232 SKEEKE
+232 
-238 GLRKEA
+238 

-268 LPKARVTAWDIS
+268 LPQARVTAWDIS
-280 TDALTIAAGNAHRL
+280 PDALAIAAGNAHKL

-309 DDEERWD
+309 DDEARWD

-357 RAITRYA
+357 RAIARYA

-410 VKGAFLKVK
+410 VKGAFIREELIK
-419 K
+419 